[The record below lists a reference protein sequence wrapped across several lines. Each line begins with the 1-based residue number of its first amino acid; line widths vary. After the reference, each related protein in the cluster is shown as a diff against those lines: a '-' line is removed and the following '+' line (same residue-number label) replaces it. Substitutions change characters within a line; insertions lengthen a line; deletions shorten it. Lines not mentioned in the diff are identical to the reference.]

1 MSDQV
6 AIKTWGNS
14 QGIRI
19 PKNILEKLGLH
30 VSDTLQI
37 EVIDDSIV
45 LKKAFKHKTFEERVA
60 EYNGEISIC
69 DYDWGEPVGMLV
81 VSKNEFI
88 KKTGVFHVCPLLEN
102 YAEGPLHIKV
112 RGVKDTSGTAICE
125 QLKLIDPSARSCKR
139 IDRVPYH
146 MIMNVSDAIQGIF
159 EYD

>member
-60 EYNGEISIC
+60 EYNAYMTPLGLEISML
-69 DYDWGEPVGMLV
+69 YGMYCASFTLF
-81 VSKNEFI
+81 SKPNF
-88 KKTGVFHVCPLLEN
+88 KYPL
-102 YAEGPLHIKV
+102 
-112 RGVKDTSGTAICE
+112 
-125 QLKLIDPSARSCKR
+125 
-139 IDRVPYH
+139 
-146 MIMNVSDAIQGIF
+146 
-159 EYD
+159 

>member
-45 LKKAFKHKTFEERVA
+45 LKKHLNTKHLRNALLNTMGKFQFVIMIGRTCRK
-60 EYNGEISIC
+60 EI
-69 DYDWGEPVGMLV
+69 L
-81 VSKNEFI
+81 
-88 KKTGVFHVCPLLEN
+88 
-102 YAEGPLHIKV
+102 
-112 RGVKDTSGTAICE
+112 
-125 QLKLIDPSARSCKR
+125 
-139 IDRVPYH
+139 
-146 MIMNVSDAIQGIF
+146 
-159 EYD
+159 

>member
-45 LKKAFKHKTFEERVA
+45 LKKAFKH
-60 EYNGEISIC
+60 NGEISIC
-69 DYDWGEPVGMLV
+69 DYDWGEPVGKEIL
-81 VSKNEFI
+81 
-88 KKTGVFHVCPLLEN
+88 
-102 YAEGPLHIKV
+102 
-112 RGVKDTSGTAICE
+112 
-125 QLKLIDPSARSCKR
+125 
-139 IDRVPYH
+139 
-146 MIMNVSDAIQGIF
+146 
-159 EYD
+159 